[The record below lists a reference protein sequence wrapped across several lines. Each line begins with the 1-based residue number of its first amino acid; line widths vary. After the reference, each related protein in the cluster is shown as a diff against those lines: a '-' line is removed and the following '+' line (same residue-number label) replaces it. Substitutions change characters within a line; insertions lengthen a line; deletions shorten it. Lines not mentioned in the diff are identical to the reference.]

1 MAESL
6 TNSFLIYVT
15 EKSASWFYFV
25 FFSPC
30 GIENGVKDFPGY
42 LCQV

>member
-6 TNSFLIYVT
+6 TNIFLIYVT
-15 EKSASWFYFV
+15 EKSASWFFLG
-25 FFSPC
+25 FFPC

-42 LCQV
+42 PCQV